1 SVASSVAEINVGNPK
16 ELIAYTTD
24 GLSIHLGD
32 GDRVSERASV
42 TEELLN
48 EIAKKQLSIQYID
61 VNPDAPI
68 VKEK

>member
-1 SVASSVAEINVGNPK
+1 M
-16 ELIAYTTD
+16 
-24 GLSIHLGD
+24 GD